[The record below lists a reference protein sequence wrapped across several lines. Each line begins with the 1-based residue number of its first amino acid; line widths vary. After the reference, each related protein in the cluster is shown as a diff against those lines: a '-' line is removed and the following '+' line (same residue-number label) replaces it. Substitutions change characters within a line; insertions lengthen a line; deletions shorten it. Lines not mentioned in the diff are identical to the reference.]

1 MAADCFHV
9 FFFNFFVIAKVTS
22 ELF

>member
-9 FFFNFFVIAKVTS
+9 FFLNFFVIAKVTS